1 MESTDMATTTKPAIT
16 KFPGLA
22 RIAPEFIEKSEV
34 EQALR
39 GAQRAL
45 EVQLHDLHAE
55 FLNREGKLRQS
66 YLDSVVQIMGV
77 EA

>member
-1 MESTDMATTTKPAIT
+1 MATTTKPMIA

-22 RIAPEFIEKSEV
+22 RIAPEFIEKSEI
-34 EQALR
+34 EQQLR

-55 FLNREGKLRQS
+55 FLSRESKLRTD
-66 YLDSVVQIMGV
+66 YLDTVAGIMGV